1 MSNIS
6 IYIYIYI
13 YIWGGS
19 NIMPPM
25 QKCIYFNN
33 VMIVYYVYLNEYVT
47 LYQLHT
53 YMAALWKVVRNLS

>member
-1 MSNIS
+1 
-6 IYIYIYI
+6 
-13 YIWGGS
+13 
-19 NIMPPM
+19 MPPM

-53 YMAALWKVVRNLS
+53 YMSAL